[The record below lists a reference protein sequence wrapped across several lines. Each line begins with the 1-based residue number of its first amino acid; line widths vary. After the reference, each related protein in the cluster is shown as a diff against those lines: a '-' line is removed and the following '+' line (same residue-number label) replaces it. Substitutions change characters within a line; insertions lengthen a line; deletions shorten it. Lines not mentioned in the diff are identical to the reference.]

1 MKPIIHPVFEPTTC
15 SWQYVVACPI
25 TSACVIIDP
34 VLDFDIA
41 HFRVTTES
49 ADSLLDIVTKQEYHV
64 AYLLETHIH
73 GDHLSAAYYI
83 QSTLWARGQ
92 PHAPICAGEN
102 VTIVQNIFAHKY
114 NIPKEELENS
124 FDRLFHSDETFRI
137 GELTGVAMYLP
148 GHTAD
153 HGGYKIGTNVFVGDS
168 IFNPDVGT
176 ARCDFPGGDA
186 STLWRTLQRL
196 LNFPPDTRLYVGHD
210 YPPSNEAAARDPLSF
225 VTVQEQKETN
235 KHLKDGS
242 TEEDFVQWRN
252 QRDHVITEPQ
262 MVHQAMQVN
271 VRGGKMPGRSH
282 DGKAL
287 LQYLVTVPKTL
298 LTG

>member
-1 MKPIIHPVFEPTTC
+1 MDPIIHPVFEPTTC

-25 TSACVIIDP
+25 TRACVIIDP
-34 VLDFDIA
+34 VLDFDLA
-41 HFRVTTES
+41 QFRVTTES
-49 ADSLLDIVTKQEYHV
+49 AESLLDIVTTQEYAV

-73 GDHLSAAYYI
+73 ADHLSAAYYI

-102 VTIVQNIFAHKY
+102 VTIVQKMFAHKY

-124 FDRLFHSDETFRI
+124 FDHLFHPDETFRV

-153 HGGYKIGTNVFVGDS
+153 HGGYKIGPNVGD
-168 IFNPDVGT
+168 
-176 ARCDFPGGDA
+176 AR
-186 STLWRTLQRL
+186 TLWKSSQGL
-196 LNFPPDTRLYVGHD
+196 LNLPPETRLYVGHD
-210 YPPSNEAAARDPLSF
+210 YPPSNEATGRNPLSF

-235 KHLKDGS
+235 KHLKNGS
-242 TEEDFVQWRN
+242 KEEDFVEWRH
-252 QRDHVITEPQ
+252 QRDHVISEPQ
-262 MVHQAMQVN
+262 MMHQAIQVN

-282 DGKAL
+282 EGKAI
-287 LQYLVTVPKTL
+287 LQYLVTVPANL
-298 LTG
+298 LTGSTRK